1 MDILEHDAAALHYLG
16 DDLIVMDPP
25 YNIGYP
31 YAGEFTDKMTPEQ
44 YAQLF
49 NPMRGLRVVCIHY
62 VEAIYEH
69 LAPVLG
75 YPEHVAAWVYNSNL
89 RNRSWRAVAWWN
101 CLPDWEAYRVPYRD
115 MGDRRVR
122 ELAARTGGRAL
133 PNWWEVNLVKNC
145 SAEKIE
151 EYTNQIPTEVVR
163 RILKTTAKPGDTI
176 VDPFCGTGTTLAVA
190 DQLGLPFRGYDI
202 NPLAIELSTRRLK
215 LQRDRRDSE
224 LPLFENENTPDERAH

>member
-1 MDILEHDAAALHYLG
+1 MDILEHDAAALSYLG

-31 YAGEFTDKMTPEQ
+31 YPGEFTDKMTPEE

-49 NPMRGLRVVCIHY
+49 NPMRGLRVVCVHY

-145 SAEKIE
+145 SAEKVQ
-151 EYTNQIPTEVVR
+151 EYTNQIPSEVVR

-215 LQRDRRDSE
+215 LQRDRRASE